1 MSPVNGPGTPRYTG
15 PSPAPA
21 AQGEEALEH
30 EARLRARAAFIRDLA
45 HEVSTPLTPLVG
57 YLKILQSEKLGP
69 LTPQQKRVMETMALS
84 VARLT
89 RIVENLGDFA
99 SLGSERAPLS
109 LEPLDADLLAEKV
122 VEDLRPFIKDARLH
136 VALVKAGGG
145 PVRADPRKLRQALMN
160 VVGNAVKF
168 SPHGAEVLVEVVREG
183 GRLRFAVY
191 DQGPGVRSTDHD
203 AVFEPFHRA
212 RTRASDQGNR
222 HPGSGLGLPV
232 AQRIAEAHGGRIWL
246 ESPPRSQPLSG
257 GRNFGGCR
265 FTIELPDL
273 PAEPPVGGG
282 PVPAAGPG

>member
-15 PSPAPA
+15 PSLAPA
-21 AQGEEALEH
+21 AEGEAAQEN

-69 LTPQQKRVMETMALS
+69 LSPQQKRVMETMALS

-136 VALVKAGGG
+136 VTLVKAGGG

-191 DQGPGVRSTDHD
+191 DQGPGVRSSDHD

-257 GRNFGGCR
+257 GRNYGGCR

-273 PAEPPVGGG
+273 AAEPTE
-282 PVPAAGPG
+282 AAGASPADGAG

>member
-15 PSPAPA
+15 PSLAPA
-21 AQGEEALEH
+21 AEGEAAQEN

-122 VEDLRPFIKDARLH
+122 VEDLRPFVKDARLH
-136 VALVKAGGG
+136 VTLVKAGGG

-191 DQGPGVRSTDHD
+191 DQGPGVRSGDHD

-257 GRNFGGCR
+257 GRNYGGCR

-273 PAEPPVGGG
+273 PAEPPA
-282 PVPAAGPG
+282 AAGAGPTDGTG

>member
-1 MSPVNGPGTPRYTG
+1 MSPVNGPGSPRYTG
-15 PSPAPA
+15 PSLAPA
-21 AQGEEALEH
+21 ADGEAAQEN

-257 GRNFGGCR
+257 GRNYGGCR
-265 FTIELPDL
+265 FTIEIPDL
-273 PAEPPVGGG
+273 PAEPS
-282 PVPAAGPG
+282 AAADAGPAVGPG